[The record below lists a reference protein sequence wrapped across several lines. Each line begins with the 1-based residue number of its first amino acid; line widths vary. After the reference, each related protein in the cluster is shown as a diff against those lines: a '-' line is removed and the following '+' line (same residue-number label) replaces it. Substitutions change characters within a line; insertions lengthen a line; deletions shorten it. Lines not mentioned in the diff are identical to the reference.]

1 MLTQFVTVLSSPASQ
16 IFLERTEEAG
26 NTIVFDTQMGHM

>member
-1 MLTQFVTVLSSPASQ
+1 MLTQIFTGLSSPAAQ

-26 NTIVFDTQMGHM
+26 NTIVFDAQMGHM